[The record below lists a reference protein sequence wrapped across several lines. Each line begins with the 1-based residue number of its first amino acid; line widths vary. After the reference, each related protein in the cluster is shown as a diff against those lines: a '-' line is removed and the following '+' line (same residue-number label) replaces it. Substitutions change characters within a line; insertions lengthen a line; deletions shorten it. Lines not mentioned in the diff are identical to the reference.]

1 MYCMLVGS
9 IKYVMERFDM
19 FKYQTFHM
27 QLVLSVVT

>member
-9 IKYVMERFDM
+9 IKYDMESFDM

-27 QLVLSVVT
+27 QLMLSVVT